1 MPAARFSLTVGLLPP
16 GKTDWQLS
24 SILLASGREQ
34 PPTTLL
40 SSVRLDT
47 SIFQDWYFST
57 SPASC
62 LVTDQ
67 NGRATILD
75 AISFSSLTWRDQWSL
90 FDNKEFVGIQ
100 TELAESMK
108 AAWRYVVIDRV
119 TRVMRSSLSLFVWQ
133 CLPSFWLHELLH
145 GTYNHFR
152 CVLWTASIEF
162 DALIEKNWKFKWTS
176 SSSRCSTVS
185 GLWSSLVYGQD
196 HADMLSASGH
206 GLARPGLTVWWP
218 RWSLR
223 HYSWLLRPHTWS
235 IPRRNG
241 PP

>member
-1 MPAARFSLTVGLLPP
+1 MPAARFSLTGGLLPP

-34 PPTTLL
+34 PPDNIIIIRPTCYIDFSGLVLL
-40 SSVRLDT
+40 NQSCFMPCYWSEWKGHHNGCNFVLIVNMERPMKFVRQQRVCRHTDR
-47 SIFQDWYFST
+47 IGWKHE
-57 SPASC
+57 SC
-62 LVTDQ
+62 MKIRRD
-67 NGRATILD
+67 RSCD
-75 AISFSSLTWRDQWSL
+75 AF
-90 FDNKEFVGIQ
+90 KPEFV
-100 TELAESMK
+100 
-108 AAWRYVVIDRV
+108 
-119 TRVMRSSLSLFVWQ
+119 
-133 CLPSFWLHELLH
+133 CLPSFWFHELLH

-185 GLWSSLVYGQD
+185 GLCSSLVYGQD